1 MKPIN
6 ARPLPFVQE
15 TRAIHQY
22 VTLTLVG
29 QDFAIMFNL
38 HLVLSLV
45 VVPGC
50 TDDFVVEFD
59 VLPELVFLTEVQEV
73 LLDLRCVGIVGLPP
87 GIGFERVGIDVCRAE
102 M

>member
-1 MKPIN
+1 MQPIN

-15 TRAIHQY
+15 TRAIYQY
-22 VTLTLVG
+22 VTPVG
-29 QDFAIMFNL
+29 QDLAIMLNF
-38 HLVLSLV
+38 HLILSLV

-59 VLPELVFLTEVQEV
+59 VLPEFVFLTEVHEV

-87 GIGFERVGIDVCRAE
+87 GIGSERVGIDVCRAG